1 MEQDMSRG
9 NPTRLILLF
18 LLPIIGGSLF
28 QQFYSMVDTIIV
40 GRFIGVKALAAV
52 GSTGGVS
59 FFVLGFVIGLTAG
72 FSVIISQK
80 FGAKDLDSMRKAIS
94 MSILTASVVSIVV
107 STLAVLLCRPLL
119 LVMNTPYDIIDDA
132 TSYLRII
139 FIGIIATIYYNLL
152 ASILRALGDSKSP
165 LFFLL
170 IASVLNI
177 LGDLVAVL
185 ILDMGVQ
192 GVALATVISQSI
204 SALLCIFYISRRYPS
219 LHLSKSDWSL
229 DWPMIGN
236 LLRIGIP
243 SALHFS
249 VCALGVMFVQAF
261 INKMGSDTVA
271 AFSVGI
277 RIEQLVTLPLST
289 LGVAMTTFAGQNLGA
304 GRLDR
309 VKQGVRSATLLLVLF
324 SAVAFFLLL
333 AFGDELAR
341 LFIDA
346 KNIAVIEKVQLY
358 LNVTSPFYIPLG
370 LIFVLR
376 SASQGMGSGLIPL
389 LSSLQEMAFR
399 ILVALTLPKH
409 LGYVGICL
417 ASPIAWVAAAT
428 LLFFAYRIQIKRLSL
443 MLYMK
448 Q

>member
-177 LGDLVAVL
+177 IGDLIAVL

-192 GVALATVISQSI
+192 GVALATVLSQSI

-236 LLRIGIP
+236 LLRIGVP

-277 RIEQLVTLPLST
+277 KIEQLVTLPLST

-324 SAVAFFLLL
+324 SAAAFFLLL
-333 AFGDELAR
+333 AFGEDLAR

-376 SASQGMGSGLIPL
+376 STSQGMGSGLIPL

-399 ILVALTLPKH
+399 ILVALTLPKY

-443 MLYMK
+443 ILYMK

>member
-1 MEQDMSRG
+1 MSRG
-9 NPTRLILLF
+9 NPTRLIFLF

-94 MSILTASVVSIVV
+94 MSILPASVVSIGV

-119 LVMNTPYDIIDDA
+119 LVINTPYDIIDDS

-152 ASILRALGDSKSP
+152 ASILRALGDSKSH

-177 LGDLVAVL
+177 IGDLIAVL

-192 GVALATVISQSI
+192 GVALATVLSQSI
-204 SALLCIFYISRRYPS
+204 SALLCIFYIIRRYPS
-219 LHLSKSDWSL
+219 LHLSKSDWCL

-236 LLRIGIP
+236 LLRIGVP

-249 VCALGVMFVQAF
+249 VCALGVMFVQAI

-277 RIEQLVTLPLST
+277 KI
-289 LGVAMTTFAGQNLGA
+289 
-304 GRLDR
+304 
-309 VKQGVRSATLLLVLF
+309 
-324 SAVAFFLLL
+324 
-333 AFGDELAR
+333 
-341 LFIDA
+341 
-346 KNIAVIEKVQLY
+346 
-358 LNVTSPFYIPLG
+358 
-370 LIFVLR
+370 
-376 SASQGMGSGLIPL
+376 
-389 LSSLQEMAFR
+389 
-399 ILVALTLPKH
+399 
-409 LGYVGICL
+409 
-417 ASPIAWVAAAT
+417 
-428 LLFFAYRIQIKRLSL
+428 
-443 MLYMK
+443 
-448 Q
+448 

>member
-1 MEQDMSRG
+1 MERCKMIKKENDRKFRYTDIIYNDFNISKYQDIYDNINTMLCSSQKDNIRTHGNDTTTIKYNVYLTIEGENDLRIYKSKNNDNKCKTTPPLVQERPLRYYAGRRNAMEQDMSRG

-177 LGDLVAVL
+177 IGDLIAVL

-192 GVALATVISQSI
+192 GD
-204 SALLCIFYISRRYPS
+204 R
-219 LHLSKSDWSL
+219 KS
-229 DWPMIGN
+229 
-236 LLRIGIP
+236 
-243 SALHFS
+243 
-249 VCALGVMFVQAF
+249 VV
-261 INKMGSDTVA
+261 
-271 AFSVGI
+271 
-277 RIEQLVTLPLST
+277 
-289 LGVAMTTFAGQNLGA
+289 
-304 GRLDR
+304 
-309 VKQGVRSATLLLVLF
+309 
-324 SAVAFFLLL
+324 
-333 AFGDELAR
+333 
-341 LFIDA
+341 
-346 KNIAVIEKVQLY
+346 
-358 LNVTSPFYIPLG
+358 
-370 LIFVLR
+370 
-376 SASQGMGSGLIPL
+376 
-389 LSSLQEMAFR
+389 
-399 ILVALTLPKH
+399 
-409 LGYVGICL
+409 
-417 ASPIAWVAAAT
+417 
-428 LLFFAYRIQIKRLSL
+428 
-443 MLYMK
+443 
-448 Q
+448 

>member
-9 NPTRLILLF
+9 NPTRLILFF
-18 LLPIIGGSLF
+18 LLPIIGGNLF

-52 GSTGGVS
+52 GSSGGIT
-59 FFVLGFVIGLTAG
+59 FFILGFLVGLTAG

-80 FGAKDLDSMRKAIS
+80 FGAKDAKSMKKAVA
-94 MSILTASVVSIVV
+94 MSILTAGVVSLVVSI
-107 STLAVLLCRPLL
+107 LAVLLCKPLL
-119 LVMNTPYDIIDDA
+119 LLLNTPYDIIDEA
-132 TSYLRII
+132 ASYLTII
-139 FIGIIATIYYNLL
+139 FIGIVATIYYNLL
-152 ASILRALGDSKSP
+152 ASILRALGDSRSP
-165 LFFLL
+165 LYFLL
-170 IASVLNI
+170 IASTLNI

-185 ILDMGVQ
+185 MLDMGVE
-192 GVALATVISQSI
+192 GVALATVLSQSI
-204 SALLCIFYISRRYPS
+204 SALLCLVYIVKRYPS
-219 LHLSKSDWSL
+219 LHLSSSDWAL
-229 DWPMIGN
+229 DWPMIRN

-243 SALHFS
+243 SALQLS

-277 RIEQLVTLPLST
+277 KIEQLATLPLGT
-289 LGVAMTTFAGQNLGA
+289 LGIAMTTFAGQNLGA

-309 VKQGVRSATLLLVLF
+309 VRQGVLSATFLVVLF
-324 SAVAFFLLL
+324 SAVAFSLLL
-333 AFGDELAR
+333 AFGDDLAR

-346 KNIAVIEKVQLY
+346 NNHAVIEKVQIY

-376 SASQGMGSGLIPL
+376 STCQGMGSGLIPM
-389 LSSLQEMAFR
+389 LSSLQELAFR
-399 ILVALTLPKH
+399 VLVALSLPTY
-409 LGYVGICL
+409 LGYMGICL

-428 LLFFAYRIQIKRLSL
+428 LLFFAYRLQMKRLSL
-443 MLYMK
+443 LLDVK

>member
-40 GRFIGVKALAAV
+40 GRFIGVNALAAV
-52 GSTGGVS
+52 GTTGGLT
-59 FFVLGFVIGLTAG
+59 FFVLGFVVGLTAG
-72 FSVIISQK
+72 FSVIVSQK
-80 FGAKDLDSMRKAIS
+80 FGAKDIRSMKKAVA
-94 MSILTASVVSIVV
+94 MSILTAGVISLVVSA
-107 STLAVLLCRPLL
+107 LAVLLCKDLL
-119 LVMNTPYDIIDDA
+119 SLLNTPYDIIDDA
-132 TSYLRII
+132 ASYLSII
-139 FIGIIATIYYNLL
+139 FLGIVATIYYNLL

-165 LFFLL
+165 LYFLL

-177 LGDLVAVL
+177 AGDLVAVL
-185 ILDMGVQ
+185 LLDMGVQ
-192 GVALATVISQSI
+192 GVALATVVSQGL
-204 SALLCIFYISRRYPS
+204 SALLSSFYIVKRYPS
-219 LHLSKSDWSL
+219 LHLSKSDWAL

-243 SALHFS
+243 SALQLS
-249 VCALGVMFVQAF
+249 VCAIGVMFVQAF

-277 RIEQLVTLPLST
+277 KIEQLVTLPLMT

-304 GRLDR
+304 GMLNR
-309 VKQGVRSATLLLVLF
+309 VRQGVKSATLLVVIF
-324 SAVAFFLLL
+324 SAVAFTLLL
-333 AFGDELAR
+333 AFGNDLAR

-346 KNIAVIEKVQLY
+346 NNVGVIEKVQIY
-358 LNVTSPFYIPLG
+358 LNMTSPFYIPLG

-376 SASQGMGSGLIPL
+376 STCQGMGSGLIPM
-389 LSSLQEMAFR
+389 LSSIQELLFR
-399 ILVALTLPKH
+399 VLAALTLPIY
-409 LGYVGICL
+409 LGYMGICL
-417 ASPIAWVAAAT
+417 ASPIAWVAASI
-428 LLFFAYRIQIKRLSL
+428 LLFFAYRLQMKRLTQL
-443 MLYMK
+443 LQVK